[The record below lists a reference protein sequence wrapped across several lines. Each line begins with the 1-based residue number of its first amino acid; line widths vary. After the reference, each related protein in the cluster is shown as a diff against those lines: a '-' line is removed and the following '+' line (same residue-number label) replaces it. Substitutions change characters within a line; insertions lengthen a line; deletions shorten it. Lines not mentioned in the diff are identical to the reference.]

1 MVQCNEIIAMITISI
16 EVTTMVVTN
25 FFSEITLIVK
35 SFCKCYK
42 VIYLYVFVNGKYPKN
57 NIVMIM

>member
-1 MVQCNEIIAMITISI
+1 MVQRNEITAMIIIII

-35 SFCKCYK
+35 NFCKCYE
-42 VIYLYVFVNGKYPKN
+42 V
-57 NIVMIM
+57 